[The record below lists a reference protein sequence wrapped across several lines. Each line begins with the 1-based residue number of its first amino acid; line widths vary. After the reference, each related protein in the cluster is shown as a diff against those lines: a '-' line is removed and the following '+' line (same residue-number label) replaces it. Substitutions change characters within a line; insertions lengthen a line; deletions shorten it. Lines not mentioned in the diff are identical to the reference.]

1 MKIST
6 IQYQKE
12 KSIIFNIPNTLTLCR
27 IIVIPIFIII
37 LLYSSS
43 KLFSFIA
50 AFLFTAASLTDLLDG
65 YIARKWN
72 LETSLGKFLDPLA
85 DKLLVAVALIMLIP
99 LGRVPPW
106 MVAVI
111 IGREILVTGL
121 RTVAVTEGLIIAA
134 SKWGKY
140 KAAMQTMSVI
150 CLLLHFDYQFFG
162 DSQYFLIN
170 LHQVGIGLLWIALLV
185 TIWSGIDYFNKFFK
199 QVFHL

>member
-162 DSQYFLIN
+162 DSQYLLIN

-199 QVFHL
+199 QVLHL